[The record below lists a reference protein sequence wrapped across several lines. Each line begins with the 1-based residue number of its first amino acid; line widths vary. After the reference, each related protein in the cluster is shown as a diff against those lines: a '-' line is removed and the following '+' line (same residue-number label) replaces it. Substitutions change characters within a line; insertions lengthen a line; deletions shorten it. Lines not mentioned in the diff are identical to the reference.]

1 MATGFVS
8 SQSRHYTAAFSRP
21 HLSVG
26 CKQPAV
32 AHDASRT
39 MTSPRERRDDDNVE
53 LLPLKSVLVNNN
65 YKEDEAYYPPTPA
78 FQPHPSTSN
87 LYEYT
92 LLSKRTPV
100 SKRLLRASQPAP
112 TPLLTLCGAPP
123 PSRKREELAALANL
137 RKKVAPALLHQD
149 RQQFACDQP
158 WGSRHSVQSIAT
170 EHASQT
176 ITRDLL

>member
-1 MATGFVS
+1 MSTGFVS
-8 SQSRHYTAAFSRP
+8 SQSRHYAAAFSRP

-32 AHDASRT
+32 AHDASRA
-39 MTSPRERRDDDNVE
+39 MTSPRERRVDDNVE

-78 FQPHPSTSN
+78 FHPHPSSSN

-100 SKRLLRASQPAP
+100 SKRLVLFFFMLSNK
-112 TPLLTLCGAPP
+112 
-123 PSRKREELAALANL
+123 S
-137 RKKVAPALLHQD
+137 
-149 RQQFACDQP
+149 QQFFIII
-158 WGSRHSVQSIAT
+158 RTLLIIIALYIILF
-170 EHASQT
+170 S
-176 ITRDLL
+176 